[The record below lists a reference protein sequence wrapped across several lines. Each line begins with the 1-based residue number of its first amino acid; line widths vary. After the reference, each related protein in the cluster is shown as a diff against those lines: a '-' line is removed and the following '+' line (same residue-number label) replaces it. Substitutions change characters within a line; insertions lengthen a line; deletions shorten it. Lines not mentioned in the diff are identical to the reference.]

1 MLVLCSTVKLAMFH
15 GSGSIGLKHCATAVV
30 FKVTVVL
37 LSQAQ
42 QYSCSTMFETGLKD
56 LQN

>member
-1 MLVLCSTVKLAMFH
+1 MLVAPL
-15 GSGSIGLKHCATAVV
+15 GLKHCATAVV

-37 LSQAQ
+37 LSQAR
-42 QYSCSTMFETGLKD
+42 QYSCSTAFETGLKD